1 MISPIDLYKG
11 HLTILV
17 IEKKQSIRLLELEL
31 DNARRQ
37 LRNLT
42 RIQEEI
48 ENENQSEQLLHN

>member
-1 MISPIDLYKG
+1 MISPIELYKG

-48 ENENQSEQLLHN
+48 ENENQSE

>member
-1 MISPIDLYKG
+1 MISPIELYKG

-37 LRNLT
+37 LRNLI

-48 ENENQSEQLLHN
+48 ENENKTEQEV

>member
-1 MISPIDLYKG
+1 MISPIELYKG

-17 IEKKQSIRLLELEL
+17 IEKKQSIKLLELEL

-37 LRNLT
+37 FRNLI

-48 ENENQSEQLLHN
+48 ENENKT